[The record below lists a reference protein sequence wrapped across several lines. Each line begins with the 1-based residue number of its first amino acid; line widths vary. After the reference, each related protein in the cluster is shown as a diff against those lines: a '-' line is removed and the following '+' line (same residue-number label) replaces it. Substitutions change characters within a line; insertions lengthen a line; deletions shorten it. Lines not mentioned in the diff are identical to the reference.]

1 MQRLRLDAQQSIDI
15 AKSFETN
22 FRESPPMS
30 FRLQPQPV
38 ARPNR
43 CQLFGPGSRPAIF
56 EKMAASAADVINLD
70 LEDSV
75 APDDKAAARA
85 SVVDAISAVDWG
97 NKTLSV
103 RINGL
108 DSPYWYRDVVD
119 LLEQGG
125 ERLDIIMIPK
135 VGNASDIYAVDALV
149 TSIEAAMGRT
159 KKIGFEVIIESAAG
173 IAHVEEIAAASP
185 RMQAMSLGAAD
196 FAASMGMQTTGI
208 GGTQANY
215 YMLHEGTRHY
225 SDPWHWAQ
233 AAIVSA
239 CRTHGVLPV
248 DGPFGDFSD
257 DEGYRAQARRSATL
271 GMVGKWAIHPKQVAL
286 ANEVFT
292 PSVEAVTE
300 AREILAA
307 MEEAKASGAGATV
320 YKGRLVD
327 IASIKQAEVIVKQ
340 SEMIA
345 ENS

>member
-1 MQRLRLDAQQSIDI
+1 
-15 AKSFETN
+15 
-22 FRESPPMS
+22 MS
-30 FRLQPQPV
+30 FREQPAPPS
-38 ARPNR
+38 RPNR

-56 EKMAASAADVINLD
+56 EKMATSAADVINLD

-75 APDDKAAARA
+75 APSDKDSARA
-85 SVVDAISAVDWG
+85 NIISAIGDINWG
-97 NKTLSV
+97 TKTLSV

-108 DSPYWYRDVVD
+108 DTPYWYRDVVD
-119 LLEQGG
+119 LLEKSGD
-125 ERLDIIMIPK
+125 RLNQIMIPK
-135 VGNASDIYAVDALV
+135 VGCAADLYAVDALV
-149 TSIEAAMGRT
+149 SAIETAKGRS
-159 KKIGFEVIIESAAG
+159 KPIAFEVIIESAAG

-185 RMQAMSLGAAD
+185 RLQAMSLGAAD

-208 GGTQANY
+208 GGTQENY
-215 YMLHEGTRHY
+215 YMLHEGRKHW

-233 AAIVSA
+233 AAIVAA

-257 DEGYRAQARRSATL
+257 DEGFRAQARRSATL

-292 PSVEAVTE
+292 PSDAAVAE
-300 AREILAA
+300 ARDILAA
-307 MEEAKASGAGATV
+307 MERAKANGEGATV

-327 IASIKQAEVIVKQ
+327 IASIKQAEVIVRQ

-345 ENS
+345 GS

>member
-1 MQRLRLDAQQSIDI
+1 
-15 AKSFETN
+15 
-22 FRESPPMS
+22 MS
-30 FRLQPQPV
+30 FRVQPAAP

-75 APDDKAAARA
+75 APDDKPEARKNIIAAIG
-85 SVVDAISAVDWG
+85 DIDWG
-97 NKTLSV
+97 PKHLSV

-108 DSPYWYRDVVD
+108 DTPYWYRDVID
-119 LLEQGG
+119 LLENASD
-125 ERLDIIMIPK
+125 RLDQIMIPK
-135 VGNASDIYAVDALV
+135 VGNAADIYTVDALV
-149 TSIEAAMGRT
+149 TSVEAAKSRT
-159 KKIGFEVIIESAAG
+159 KPIVLEVIIETAAG

-185 RMQAMSLGAAD
+185 RLQAMSLGAAD

-208 GGTQANY
+208 GGTQENY
-215 YMLHEGTRHY
+215 YMHREGEKY
-225 SDPWHWAQ
+225 WADPWHWAQ
-233 AAIVSA
+233 TAIVAA

-257 DEGYRAQARRSATL
+257 DDGFRAQALRSATL

-292 PSVEAVTE
+292 PSEAQITE

-307 MEEAKASGAGATV
+307 MEQAKRDGAGAAV

-327 IASIKQAEVIVKQ
+327 LASIRQAEVIVRQ
-340 SEMIA
+340 AEMISA
-345 ENS
+345 

>member
-1 MQRLRLDAQQSIDI
+1 
-15 AKSFETN
+15 
-22 FRESPPMS
+22 MS
-30 FRLQPQPV
+30 FRIQPAPP

-56 EKMAASAADVINLD
+56 EKMARSDADVINLD

-75 APDDKAAARA
+75 SPDDKPKARA
-85 SVVDAISAVDWG
+85 NIIEAIGDVDWG
-97 NKTLSV
+97 RKHLSV

-108 DSPYWYRDVVD
+108 DTPYWYRDVVD
-119 LLEQGG
+119 LLEQASD
-125 ERLDIIMIPK
+125 RLDQIMIPK
-135 VGNASDIYAVDALV
+135 VGCAEDIYAVDALV
-149 TSIEAAMGRT
+149 TAVERATGRS
-159 KKIGFEVIIESAAG
+159 KRIAFEVIIESAAG
-173 IAHVEEIAAASP
+173 IANVDAIAAASP

-208 GGTQANY
+208 GGTQENY
-215 YMLHEGTRHY
+215 YMLRDGVQHW

-233 AAIVSA
+233 AAIVAA
-239 CRTHGVLPV
+239 CRSHGVLPV

-257 DEGYRAQARRSATL
+257 DEGFRAQSRRSATL

-292 PSVEAVTE
+292 PSDAAVSE

-307 MEEAKASGAGATV
+307 MEQARAEGAGATV

-327 IASIKQAEVIVKQ
+327 IASIKQAEVIVAQ
-340 SEMIA
+340 SELIGA
-345 ENS
+345 A

>member
-1 MQRLRLDAQQSIDI
+1 
-15 AKSFETN
+15 
-22 FRESPPMS
+22 MS
-30 FRLQPQPV
+30 FRIQPAPV

-56 EKMAASAADVINLD
+56 EKMATSAADVINLD

-75 APDDKAAARA
+75 APDDKKAARKNIIQ
-85 SVVDAISAVDWG
+85 AIGDIDWG
-97 NKTLSV
+97 TKTLSV

-108 DSPYWYRDVVD
+108 DTPYWYRDVVD
-119 LLEQGG
+119 LLEQASD
-125 ERLDIIMIPK
+125 RIDQIMIPK
-135 VGNASDIYAVDALV
+135 VGCAADIYAVDALA
-149 TSIEAAMGRT
+149 SAIEAARGRA
-159 KKIGFEVIIESAAG
+159 KPISFEVIIESAAG
-173 IAHVEEIAAASP
+173 IAHVEEIAASSP
-185 RMQAMSLGAAD
+185 RLQAMSLGAAD

-208 GGTQANY
+208 GGTQENY
-215 YMLHEGTRHY
+215 YMYRAGQKHW

-233 AAIVSA
+233 AAIVAA

-257 DEGYRAQARRSATL
+257 DEGFVAQARRSATL

-292 PSVEAVTE
+292 PSAEQVKE

-307 MEEAKASGAGATV
+307 MAQAKKDGAGATV

-327 IASIKQAEVIVKQ
+327 IASIKQAEVIVSQ
-340 SEMIA
+340 SELINA
-345 ENS
+345 Q

>member
-1 MQRLRLDAQQSIDI
+1 MAQFNTSLYQRTRNILSQRAS
-15 AKSFETN
+15 T
-22 FRESPPMS
+22 MS
-30 FRLQPQPV
+30 FRLQPAAP

-75 APDDKAAARA
+75 APSDKDTARA
-85 SVVDAISAVDWG
+85 NIIKAISGIDWG
-97 NKTLSV
+97 SKTLSV

-108 DSPYWYRDVVD
+108 DTPYWYRDVVD
-119 LLEQGG
+119 LLEQAG
-125 ERLDIIMIPK
+125 ERLDQIMIPK
-135 VGNASDIYAVDALV
+135 VGCAGDIYAVDALATAV
-149 TSIEAAMGRT
+149 ETAKGRS
-159 KKIGFEVIIESAAG
+159 KKIDFEVIIESAAG

-185 RMQAMSLGAAD
+185 RLVAMSLGAAD

-208 GGTQANY
+208 GGTQENY
-215 YMLHEGTRHY
+215 YMLREGTKHW

-233 AAIVSA
+233 AAIVAA

-257 DEGYRAQARRSATL
+257 DEGFRAQARRSATL
-271 GMVGKWAIHPKQVAL
+271 GMVGKWAIHPKQIAI

-292 PSVEAVTE
+292 PSDEAVAE

-307 MEEAKASGAGATV
+307 MEEAKAKGEGATV

-327 IASIKQAEVIVKQ
+327 IASIKQAEVIVRQ
-340 SEMIA
+340 SEMI
-345 ENS
+345 SDR

>member
-1 MQRLRLDAQQSIDI
+1 
-15 AKSFETN
+15 
-22 FRESPPMS
+22 MS
-30 FRLQPQPV
+30 FKTQPAAP

-43 CQLFGPGSRPAIF
+43 CQLFGPGSRPELF
-56 EKMAASAADVINLD
+56 EKMAASKADVINLD

-75 APDDKAAARA
+75 SPADKPQARQN
-85 SVVDAISAVDWG
+85 VIKAINDVDWG

-108 DSPYWYRDVVD
+108 DSEFWYRDVVD
-119 LLEQGG
+119 VLEQAGD
-125 ERLDIIMIPK
+125 RLDIIMIPK
-135 VGNASDIYAVDALV
+135 VGCAADVYAVDALV
-149 TSIEAAMGRT
+149 TAIERAKGRT
-159 KKIGFEVIIESAAG
+159 KPIGFEVIIESAAG
-173 IAHVEEIAAASP
+173 IAHAEEIAAASP

-208 GGTQANY
+208 GGTQENY
-215 YMLHEGTRHY
+215 YMIREGQKHW

-233 AAIVSA
+233 AAIVAA

-257 DEGYRAQARRSATL
+257 DDGYRAQALRSATL
-271 GMVGKWAIHPKQVAL
+271 GMVGKWAIHPKQIAL

-292 PSVEAVTE
+292 PSEEAVTE

-340 SEMIA
+340 AEMIA
-345 ENS
+345 AA